1 MVAKYYT
8 EERMITVAGEE
19 GDYDVQGFR
28 GNMLKNNTAVEVQAG
43 SMMPVSK
50 AAKQAAMRDQLTMF
64 IQNGV
69 PLEPRIMRK
78 AFRDMDVGGLEV
90 LFADLTEGLR
100 QVKREHRYMYR
111 GIPLPINIQDD
122 DDLHIEEHKEEMR
135 SSRYFNLLLK
145 GDPAAQIFEQ
155 HLALHMH
162 RKDEAAR
169 AEQQQQE
176 AQLAQQTQLQTQ
188 SDMTTQ
194 SQKDSAEMDR
204 LRLQTHFAELESQR
218 EAQLKLRQIEAQK
231 QVARQRGG
239 NNNG

>member
-1 MVAKYYT
+1 
-8 EERMITVAGEE
+8 
-19 GDYDVQGFR
+19 
-28 GNMLKNNTAVEVQAG
+28 MLKNNTAVEVQAG

-111 GIPLPINIQDD
+111 GLQIPINIQDD

-135 SSRYFNLLLK
+135 SSRYFNLMLAN
-145 GDPAAQIFEQ
+145 DPATQVFEQ

-162 RKDEAAR
+162 RKDEAAQ
-169 AEQQQQE
+169 AQQQSQDD
-176 AQLAQQTQLQTQ
+176 QVAQQAQLQTQ
-188 SDMTTQ
+188 GNMTTQ

-204 LRLQTHFAELESQR
+204 LRLQMHFNELENQR
-218 EAQLKLRQIEAQK
+218 EAQLKLRQIQAQEK
-231 QVARQRGG
+231 IAQQRNSGG
-239 NNNG
+239 NNQN